1 LQISN
6 LAWKASFALEAS
18 SREKEREEMKKLAT
32 IAISFFL
39 TIGAAFADT
48 PKDANPGPAKPAEPG
63 KPKAA
68 KKAEK
73 SDAAIAAQLE
83 ELRQALQSQ
92 QEQLA
97 QLKEELAKR
106 DHQIDEA
113 REAAGAANAR
123 AAEAS
128 TKAIE
133 AVNTTAEV
141 KSTAVSL
148 NSTVS
153 DLKASNEALKTTV
166 ATEQA
171 EAKKA
176 EETGPASIKIKG
188 ITLTPGG
195 FLAAESVWRQR
206 AVSGD
211 VNTPLTGIPF
221 PNNPLSKT
229 TEFNASG
236 RQSRLT
242 LLVEGKADKINMTGY
257 YELDWLGA
265 CATSNNRQSN
275 SYCMR
280 QRQIWGSGA
289 TPGGWY
295 VSGGQMWSLA
305 TEHRK
310 GLTNR
315 QEIQPM
321 TIDAQYVAGYTWAR
335 QFGFRVVKNFED
347 KFSLGFS
354 IEGSQTTFGGRGAAT
369 AFFINAP
376 GAGGGLFNATDG
388 TGYTLNKSPDFIV
401 KAAVDRSWGHAE
413 LFGIVST
420 FRARVYPC
428 STATVAAPCPGFP
441 TVTAPSVVGAFDDTR
456 TGGGGGANIRV
467 YVANKKVELG
477 VHGVYGDGIG
487 RYGSAQLADV
497 TARPDGT
504 LAPIRTGHG
513 EGIIEIH
520 ATPKL
525 DLYFY
530 GGGEYAFRTAYNRG
544 TAAAPIGVGYGSP
557 FFNNSGCTGPEGLP
571 TNQNTPN
578 SAGTCNGDVRLV
590 TEGTAGFWQ
599 KFYNGPKGRLQW
611 GLQFSYL
618 QKNTWS
624 GNNNTPAAVGL
635 APKVGDTIIMSAF
648 RYYLP

>member
-1 LQISN
+1 
-6 LAWKASFALEAS
+6 
-18 SREKEREEMKKLAT
+18 MKKLA
-32 IAISFFL
+32 AFAFSFFL
-39 TIGAAFADT
+39 MYGMAFADT
-48 PKDANPGPAKPAEPG
+48 PKDAGPEPAKA

-68 KKAEK
+68 KKAGQPDK

-92 QEQLA
+92 QEQLQ

-106 DHQIDEA
+106 DRQIDEA
-113 REAAGAANAR
+113 REAAAATNAR

-128 TKAIE
+128 SKATE

-153 DLKASNEALKTTV
+153 DLKASNEALRTTV

-176 EETGPASIKIKG
+176 EENGPASIRIKG

-221 PNNPLSKT
+221 ANNPLSRT

-242 LLVEGKADKINMTGY
+242 FLAEGKLENLSLTGY

-280 QRQIWGSGA
+280 QRQIWGSA
-289 TPGGWY
+289 STPGGWY

-335 QFGFRVVKNFED
+335 QFGFRVVKSFDN

-376 GAGGGLFNATDG
+376 GAGGGLLNATDG
-388 TGYTLNKSPDFIV
+388 TGYTLNKSPDFIF
-401 KAAVDRSWGHAE
+401 KAAFDPKWGHYE
-413 LFGIVST
+413 VFGILST

-441 TVTAPSVVGAFDDTR
+441 TVTAPSVIGAFNDTR
-456 TGGGGGANIRV
+456 TGGGVGANIRV

-530 GGGEYAFRTAYNRG
+530 GGGEYAARTAYNRG

-557 FFNNSGCTGPEGLP
+557 FFNNSGCTGLEGLP

-578 SAGTCNGDVRLV
+578 SAGTCNGDLRMV
-590 TEGTAGFWQ
+590 TEGTAGFWH
-599 KFYNGPKGRLQW
+599 KIYNGPRGRLQW
-611 GLQFSYL
+611 GLQFSYV

-624 GNNNTPAAVGL
+624 GNNNTPTAAGL
-635 APKVGDTIIMSAF
+635 APKGGDMMVFSSF

>member
-1 LQISN
+1 MRTVAAWILSLAVVAGSAAGRSRGSGKEDGNKSETASN
-6 LAWKASFALEAS
+6 VTHS
-18 SREKEREEMKKLAT
+18 STA
-32 IAISFFL
+32 
-39 TIGAAFADT
+39 
-48 PKDANPGPAKPAEPG
+48 KDANPQPARPAAAKPRAVRKTEKTDASFAAE
-63 KPKAA
+63 
-68 KKAEK
+68 
-73 SDAAIAAQLE
+73 LE
-83 ELRQALQSQ
+83 DLRQAIQSQ
-92 QEQLA
+92 REELQL
-97 QLKEELAKR
+97 LKDELAKR
-106 DHQIDEA
+106 DRQIDEA
-113 REAAGAANAR
+113 REAAAAANAR

-128 TKAIE
+128 TKAAK
-133 AVNTTAEV
+133 AVNATAEV

-166 ATEQA
+166 VTEQA

-221 PNNPLSKT
+221 ANNPLSRT

-242 LLVEGKADKINMTGY
+242 FLVEGKVENLSLTGY

-280 QRQIWGSGA
+280 QRQIWGSAA

-321 TIDAQYVAGYTWAR
+321 TIDSQYVAGYTWAR
-335 QFGFRVVKNFED
+335 QYGFRVVKSFEN
-347 KFSLGFS
+347 KFSLGLS

-376 GAGGGLFNATDG
+376 GASGGLFNATDG
-388 TGYTLNKSPDFIV
+388 TGYTLNKSPDFII
-401 KAAVDRSWGHAE
+401 KAAVDPKWGHYE
-413 LFGIVST
+413 VFGILST

-441 TVTAPSVVGAFDDTR
+441 TVTTPSVIGAFNDTR
-456 TGGGGGANIRV
+456 TGGGVGGNIRV

-530 GGGEYAFRTAYNRG
+530 GGGEYAARAAYNRG
-544 TAAAPIGVGYGSP
+544 TATAPIGVGYGSP
-557 FFNNSGCTGPEGLP
+557 FFNNSGCTGLEGLP

-578 SAGTCNGDVRLV
+578 SAGTCNGDLRMV
-590 TEGTAGFWQ
+590 TEGTVGFWH
-599 KFYNGPKGRLQW
+599 KIYNGPRGRLQW
-611 GLQFSYL
+611 GLQFSYV

-635 APKVGDTIIMSAF
+635 APKAGDMMVWTSF

>member
-1 LQISN
+1 
-6 LAWKASFALEAS
+6 
-18 SREKEREEMKKLAT
+18 MKKLAT

-242 LLVEGKADKINMTGY
+242 FLVEGKADKINMTGY

-280 QRQIWGSGA
+280 QRQIWGSA
-289 TPGGWY
+289 AMRPSIFWC
-295 VSGGQMWSLA
+295 
-305 TEHRK
+305 
-310 GLTNR
+310 
-315 QEIQPM
+315 
-321 TIDAQYVAGYTWAR
+321 AQT
-335 QFGFRVVKNFED
+335 
-347 KFSLGFS
+347 S
-354 IEGSQTTFGGRGAAT
+354 
-369 AFFINAP
+369 
-376 GAGGGLFNATDG
+376 
-388 TGYTLNKSPDFIV
+388 
-401 KAAVDRSWGHAE
+401 
-413 LFGIVST
+413 
-420 FRARVYPC
+420 
-428 STATVAAPCPGFP
+428 
-441 TVTAPSVVGAFDDTR
+441 
-456 TGGGGGANIRV
+456 
-467 YVANKKVELG
+467 
-477 VHGVYGDGIG
+477 
-487 RYGSAQLADV
+487 
-497 TARPDGT
+497 
-504 LAPIRTGHG
+504 
-513 EGIIEIH
+513 
-520 ATPKL
+520 
-525 DLYFY
+525 
-530 GGGEYAFRTAYNRG
+530 
-544 TAAAPIGVGYGSP
+544 
-557 FFNNSGCTGPEGLP
+557 
-571 TNQNTPN
+571 
-578 SAGTCNGDVRLV
+578 
-590 TEGTAGFWQ
+590 
-599 KFYNGPKGRLQW
+599 
-611 GLQFSYL
+611 
-618 QKNTWS
+618 
-624 GNNNTPAAVGL
+624 
-635 APKVGDTIIMSAF
+635 
-648 RYYLP
+648 

>member
-1 LQISN
+1 MKRLALLVLATFVISG
-6 LAWKASFALEAS
+6 ACFADNANKTELPSTPSNATKPKG
-18 SREKEREEMKKLAT
+18 REKTDAT
-32 IAISFFL
+32 VEK
-39 TIGAAFADT
+39 TIENF
-48 PKDANPGPAKPAEPG
+48 E
-63 KPKAA
+63 
-68 KKAEK
+68 
-73 SDAAIAAQLE
+73 SQLE
-83 ELRQALQSQ
+83 EMRQMLQSQ
-92 QEQLA
+92 QRDLEM
-97 QLKEELAKR
+97 LKAELADR
-106 DHQIDEA
+106 NRQINEA
-113 REAAGAANAR
+113 REGAATANAR
-123 AAEAS
+123 RAEAG
-128 TKAIE
+128 TGNNAPG
-133 AVNTTAEV
+133 NTTAEV
-141 KSTAVSL
+141 KTAAATL
-148 NSTVS
+148 NSTVG
-153 DLKASNEALKTTV
+153 DLKASNEALRTTV
-166 ATEQA
+166 ATEQT

-176 EETGPASIKIKG
+176 EENGPASIRIKG

-195 FLAAESVWRQR
+195 FLAAEAVWRQR

-221 PNNPLSKT
+221 ANNPLSRT

-236 RQSRLT
+236 RQSRLSF
-242 LLVEGKADKINMTGY
+242 LAEGKLENLSLTGY

-280 QRQIWGSGA
+280 QRQIWGSA
-289 TPGGWY
+289 STSRGWY

-335 QFGFRVVKNFED
+335 QFGFRVVKSFDN
-347 KFSLGFS
+347 KFSLGLS

-388 TGYTLNKSPDFIV
+388 TGYTLNKSPDFIF
-401 KAAVDRSWGHAE
+401 KAAFDPTWGHYE
-413 LFGIVST
+413 VFGILST

-441 TVTAPSVVGAFDDTR
+441 TVTAPSVVGAFNDTR
-456 TGGGGGANIRV
+456 VGGGGGANIRV

-520 ATPKL
+520 ATSML

-544 TAAAPIGVGYGSP
+544 TALAPIGVGYGSP
-557 FFNNSGCTGPEGLP
+557 FFNNSGCSGLEGLP
-571 TNQNTPN
+571 SNQNTPN
-578 SAGTCNGDVRLV
+578 SAGICTGDLRTV
-590 TEGTAGFWQ
+590 TEGTAGFWH

-618 QKNTWS
+618 QKSTWS
-624 GNNNTPAAVGL
+624 GNNNTPTAIGL
-635 APKVGDTIIMSAF
+635 APKAGDTLIFSSF